1 MKDVNFWN
9 RKKRKEGKYFFFFLG
24 GLLVDRGSCSR
35 EHVVSMKKVKNVK
48 LRGQSHFNQ
57 I

>member
-1 MKDVNFWN
+1 MLTFGTE
-9 RKKRKEGKYFFFFLG
+9 RKGKKENIFFFLG